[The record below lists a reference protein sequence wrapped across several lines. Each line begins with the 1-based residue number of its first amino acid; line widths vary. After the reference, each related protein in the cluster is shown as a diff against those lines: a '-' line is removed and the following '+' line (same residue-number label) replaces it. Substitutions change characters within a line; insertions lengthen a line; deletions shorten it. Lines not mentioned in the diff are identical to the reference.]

1 MQEVGQTCA
10 GECTRQH
17 RIWYSINSGFTL
29 WPLMRS
35 LQVNNSAASLHCT
48 SELKKG
54 SSSLIFAQG
63 RDCMEWGSI
72 SPLQIKSSKGSGSL
86 GVVAVELIT

>member
-54 SSSLIFAQG
+54 SSSLIFAQ
-63 RDCMEWGSI
+63 
-72 SPLQIKSSKGSGSL
+72 IKSSKGSGSL